1 MILVKSET
9 IQDYVKR
16 GWWSEQTI
24 GDLLLQWADRRAAEL
39 AVVDPPNKFEIS
51 GCASEQWT
59 WRELLEK
66 VGCYAALFEA
76 QGLRKDDILVMQ
88 LPNSVEQHAIYLAC
102 AITGIVVSPIPVQYR
117 THEIAHVMEITQAK
131 LAITTQHVGNFK
143 AAQLWAEH
151 AHQFASLKTIL
162 SFGKELPKGVLS
174 FSDLLK
180 QTIPWNASQIK
191 DHMRTFKVT
200 AHDVLTICWT
210 SGTEAKSKGVPR
222 NHNEWLIAG
231 YSVSQAGE
239 LKEGAHLLIPF
250 PFVNMAGVSSSLA
263 TWILVGGTL
272 HHHHPFDLNIFIE
285 QLRAFPMDYSVAP
298 PAILNLMLKEPDK
311 MAGVNFT
318 RLKRI
323 GSGGGPLSEWMMT
336 EMKNKFDIEVV
347 NYFGSN
353 EGAALSGSPMDMPDS
368 AQRALY
374 FPRMGVPQFTWKM
387 DVAQKIQTR
396 LVDIDTQEDIVESGR
411 LGELRFKGPTI
422 FSGYYKSPELTQK
435 AFDEQGFYRT
445 GDLFEIAGDQ
455 GQYYRFAGR
464 HKDIVIRGGMNISS
478 EEIESL
484 LMSHPDVRDVAV
496 IGLPDAIMG
505 ERVCAV
511 VVPKANTSLTL
522 QRLVDHLRS
531 VKEVASYKWPES
543 LILVDELPRNPV
555 GKILKRELR
564 ERYAQNFTSGSQSR
578 EVAH

>member
-9 IQDYVKR
+9 IQEYVEK

-24 GDLLLQWADRRAAEL
+24 GDLFLHWADRRASEL
-39 AVVDPPNKFEIS
+39 AVLDPPNQFEIC
-51 GCASEQWT
+51 GCPPQQWT
-59 WRELLEK
+59 WHELLGQ
-66 VGCYAALFEA
+66 VGRYAALLSS

-117 THEIAHVMEITQAK
+117 IHEISHVMEITQAK

-250 PFVNMAGVSSSLA
+250 PFVNMAGVSTSLA
-263 TWILVGGTL
+263 TWLLIGGTL
-272 HHHHPFDLNIFIE
+272 HHHHPFDLQLFVD

-298 PAILNLMLKEPDK
+298 PAILNLLLKEPEK
-311 MAGVNFT
+311 MAGVNLT

-323 GSGGGPLSEWMMT
+323 GSGGGPLTEWMMT
-336 EMKNKFDIEVV
+336 EMKKKFDIEVV

-353 EGAALSGSPMDMPDS
+353 EGAALSSTPLDMPDCG
-368 AQRALY
+368 QRALY

-396 LVDIDTQEDIVESGR
+396 LVDIDTQEDITESGR

-422 FSGYYKSPELTQK
+422 FSGYFKSPELTHK
-435 AFDEQGFYRT
+435 AFDAQGFYCT

-478 EEIESL
+478 EEIENL
-484 LMSHPDVRDVAV
+484 LMSHADVRDAAV

-511 VVPKANTSLTL
+511 VVQQPNATLTL
-522 QRLVDHLRS
+522 PRLIEHLRN
-531 VKEVASYKWPES
+531 VKEVAAYKWPES
-543 LILVDELPRNPV
+543 LILVEELPRNPV
-555 GKILKRELR
+555 GKVLKRELR
-564 ERYAQNFTSGSQSR
+564 DRYAQAVLKDSATKEST
-578 EVAH
+578 H